1 MIYEALKIRLA
12 RIYLFNKYII
22 LNNGQISSNSSSPGW
37 LAPFFMVL
45 DFLAG
50 KLYIEVDG
58 RSPSAN
64 AKLEDRSFGP
74 GQETPNPNRGRC
86 VIASKTSSDLT
97 NF

>member
-1 MIYEALKIRLA
+1 MVIYEALKIRLA

-50 KLYIEVDG
+50 KMYIEIGG
-58 RSPSAN
+58 RSPSTVV
-64 AKLEDRSFGP
+64 E
-74 GQETPNPNRGRC
+74 
-86 VIASKTSSDLT
+86 ISSR
-97 NF
+97 